1 MYIIDRNKD
10 FYDFYSQV
18 YGEDRKV
25 VFDRRGSKRINDED
39 LAILS
44 YDGCRFSRRDWG
56 FFLLEVGN
64 TQYLFK
70 VFDVKTK
77 NSNGFEYF
85 VSCSFELA
93 KTFKEN
99 KHLFESPI
107 SISRVNIH
115 GRYKKNGFK
124 KFVLTPVIQ
133 PLDEIKRNSFNENTI
148 NLPILSGTS
157 LTKLLDPF
165 EIWKELSTYVSSL
178 DNDKDI
184 STDMTDV
191 DRAGTHGFD
200 KFSFRHPIK

>member
-133 PLDEIKRNSFNENTI
+133 PLDEIKRNTFNENTI
-148 NLPILSGTS
+148 SLPILSGTS

-191 DRAGTHGFD
+191 DRAGTHEIGRA
-200 KFSFRHPIK
+200 SCRERV